1 MPRKSS
7 VRQLPPAIRAQIDQ
21 LLSSGRHSLDDILA
35 HLRKLGADAPSR
47 SALGRYAQDFEK
59 VAARLRQSREMTRA
73 LVQEL
78 GPDSVEGG
86 QGRLLIESMRTLV
99 FEVMNARLAAE
110 DGKSDVREIAALA
123 KSARD
128 LAQAMRMEQDFAQRI
143 KEEARAAMSAEIK
156 ERIKGM
162 GSAADLKALS
172 DVELEQRILELAH
185 G

>member
-7 VRQLPPAIRAQIDQ
+7 VRQLPPAIRVQIDQ

-73 LVQEL
+73 LVQDL

-110 DGKSDVREIAALA
+110 DGKSDVKEIAALA

-128 LAQAMRMEQDFAQRI
+128 LAQAMRMEQDFAARI
-143 KEEARAAMSAEIK
+143 KQEAKREAETEMRQKLDSAASSGSLDPDVAAEAR
-156 ERIKGM
+156 RIM
-162 GSAADLKALS
+162 GFAD
-172 DVELEQRILELAH
+172 
-185 G
+185 